1 MFPPLLQQAASN
13 NAQAGAIE
21 SLKPKLKVS
30 VILVPSQLHTALYCT
45 ASNLPFRLSELKCGA
60 RNDQPICSVLCVQ
73 RTPHHQL
80 PPRKPACA
88 SGWSN
93 AVQRGTRSSS
103 WCCKFL
109 CRSNYVSELYLTDH
123 HAGVTR
129 GSRSGRMSWRS
140 WWFSWLPMLGIEL
153 SQGLRS
159 AVRPFWLSQPKIV
172 TVGLVACSYIVM
184 ASAWDV
190 WF

>member
-1 MFPPLLQQAASN
+1 MVYLVFSHHRVRIFSILPWSLAHFLSDFTRTYQS
-13 NAQAGAIE
+13 GVLE
-21 SLKPKLKVS
+21 HSLKITGFGEEYVDWTSYERSIRTKK
-30 VILVPSQLHTALYCT
+30 HTGR
-45 ASNLPFRLSELKCGA
+45 NLMSFGGSPEEKTTNDTSAHNRTRGRTTRRRLRLISYFTSA
-60 RNDQPICSVLCVQ
+60 I
-73 RTPHHQL
+73 
-80 PPRKPACA
+80 
-88 SGWSN
+88 
-93 AVQRGTRSSS
+93 
-103 WCCKFL
+103 WCEERWTK
-109 CRSNYVSELYLTDH
+109 RIDH